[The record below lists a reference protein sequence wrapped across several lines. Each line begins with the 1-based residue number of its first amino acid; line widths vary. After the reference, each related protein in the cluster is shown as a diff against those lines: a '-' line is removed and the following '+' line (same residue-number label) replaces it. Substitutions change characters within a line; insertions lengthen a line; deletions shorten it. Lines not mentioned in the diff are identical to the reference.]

1 MEEEVKRSVS
11 EELAAKDNANFMFM
25 GEILPTSPEKLFEY
39 WRDGE
44 DNVLCMSTV
53 SPEQEP
59 CSRMM
64 RFDYDRTSNTFTLG
78 THSLSAKVEHIT
90 QNNKVS
96 LLFWHSK
103 YGRQIIVRGTAHVNT
118 PDENLEL
125 WKSRT
130 TIKNLTSWKSR
141 LNSSDLTESDV
152 FNFDISMPV
161 APFFCGITIEPRT
174 FEFSAQS
181 GTRRTRLHMVKDSGN
196 KWVIKQY
203 IYLDK
208 I

>member
-103 YGRQIIVRGTAHVNT
+103 YGRQIIVRGSIVMPQKNGATGMDMSKLNT
-118 PDENLEL
+118 SLSV
-125 WKSRT
+125 KSEEFSLDFQDVRFL
-130 TIKNLTSWKSR
+130 IVVLDFHSSKFSSGVLTWA
-141 LNSSDLTESDV
+141 V
-152 FNFDISMPV
+152 
-161 APFFCGITIEPRT
+161 PRT
-174 FEFSAQS
+174 
-181 GTRRTRLHMVKDSGN
+181 M
-196 KWVIKQY
+196 I
-203 IYLDK
+203 
-208 I
+208 